1 MPVAVHADEIS
12 GSRSMSR
19 PVACAIM
26 RGSHAK
32 DGTSL
37 SDSVHTRTNAAIT
50 FAAVMVIVYGLQM
63 AKVVLVPFLIA
74 AFLALITVR
83 PMLWMQ
89 RHRVPAILAA
99 LIIVFAIMLLLFL
112 VGAIVGSSVAEFTAA
127 LPSYQ
132 RRLDIIVQGV
142 LQFIA
147 ATFDGD
153 DSLQSL
159 SDMIDPGWAMGL
171 AASILNGLKDVLTN
185 IFLIFF
191 TMIFILLEASTA
203 ETKIEAAFGRSK
215 QSLEAPRVFLSN
227 LGRYLGI
234 KTLVSMVTGMTAGVL
249 TWAIGLDFPLLWAM
263 LAFLLNYVP
272 TIGSII
278 AAVPAVLLALVQL
291 GVPEATATVI
301 GFAGINVLFGNLI
314 EPRLMGYGV
323 GISPLVV
330 FIGLVLWGWIFGPVG
345 MLLSVPLTMT
355 LKLALESDSRTRW
368 MAILLGSERDA
379 QHALVKVAAGRPAAD
394 RAPASQ
400 G

>member
-1 MPVAVHADEIS
+1 
-12 GSRSMSR
+12 
-19 PVACAIM
+19 
-26 RGSHAK
+26 
-32 DGTSL
+32 
-37 SDSVHTRTNAAIT
+37 
-50 FAAVMVIVYGLQM
+50 M
-63 AKVVLVPFLIA
+63 AKALLVPFLVA

-89 RHRVPAILAA
+89 SKRVPSIIAALAIVSVIMLILAT
-99 LIIVFAIMLLLFL
+99 LGTIL
-112 VGAIVGSSVAEFTAA
+112 GTSVADFTAA

-132 RRLDIIVQGV
+132 ERLDSIIQGAFG
-142 LQFIA
+142 LIA
-147 ATFDGD
+147 ERLHGD
-153 DSLQSL
+153 QSLQSL

-185 IFLIFF
+185 VFLIFF

-203 ETKIEAAFGRSK
+203 ATKVRAAFGRSTE
-215 QSLEAPRVFLSN
+215 SLRRPRVFLAN

-234 KTLVSMVTGMTAGVL
+234 KTVVSVATGLLAGLL
-249 TWAIGLDFPLLWAM
+249 TWAIGVDFPLLWAM

-291 GVPEATATVI
+291 GPAEASATAI
-301 GFAGINVLFGNLI
+301 GFVGINVIFGNFL

-330 FIGLVLWGWIFGPVG
+330 FIGLIFWGFVFGPVG

-355 LKLALESDSRTRW
+355 LKLGLENDARTRW
-368 MAILLGSERDA
+368 IAILIGSERDA
-379 QHALVKVAAGRPAAD
+379 RHAIDSKAVEVA
-394 RAPASQ
+394 S
-400 G
+400 